1 MTVSVLEVK
10 GLITHYLTN
19 QGPVD
24 AVSGVSFTVDAGQTF
39 GLAGES
45 GCGKTTAALSIMG
58 LLPSNGRIIGG
69 QIILDGED
77 LLEKDEREMR
87 EVRWR
92 KVSIVFQGAMNA
104 LNPVLNVG
112 EQIAEVIIEKEG
124 VRKKEAWGRVRELF
138 DLVEL
143 EPDRVTDYPH
153 EFSGGMRQRVM
164 IAMALANYPKLVIAD
179 EPITALDVIVQN
191 QILDLMKNLQRR
203 FNLSQILIT
212 HDLSVIAETCDK
224 VGIMYAGKLMEY
236 GETGP
241 IFKTPLHPY
250 TSALIGAYPSI
261 VGEKR
266 DLKFIPGAPPN
277 LINPP
282 TGCRFHPRCPHAQE
296 ICCQEEPEYR
306 EEAPG
311 HHAACHFVEELRD
324 TLRLGG
330 H

>member
-1 MTVSVLEVK
+1 MTVHVLEVE
-10 GLITHYLTN
+10 GLVTHYMTN
-19 QGPVD
+19 QGAVD
-24 AVSGVSFTVDAGQTF
+24 AVSSVSFTVDAGETF

-58 LLPSNGRIIGG
+58 LLPSNGKVMGG
-69 QIILDGED
+69 RIILDGED
-77 LLEKDEREMR
+77 LLGKDEREMR

-124 VRKKEAWGRVRELF
+124 VRKGEAWGRVRELF

-179 EPITALDVIVQN
+179 EPITALDVIVQS
-191 QILDLMKNLQRR
+191 QILDLMKNLQAR

-282 TGCRFHPRCPHAQE
+282 MGCRFHPRCPHTQE
-296 ICCQEEPEYR
+296 ICSQEEPEYR
-306 EEAPG
+306 KEAPG
-311 HHAACHFVEELRD
+311 HYAACHFVEELRD

-330 H
+330 Y

>member
-87 EVRWR
+87 EIRWR

-112 EQIAEVIIEKEG
+112 EQIAELAQCLCQPDHG
-124 VRKKEAWGRVRELF
+124 QADQCGRVVCLNGFE
-138 DLVEL
+138 
-143 EPDRVTDYPH
+143 
-153 EFSGGMRQRVM
+153 
-164 IAMALANYPKLVIAD
+164 
-179 EPITALDVIVQN
+179 
-191 QILDLMKNLQRR
+191 
-203 FNLSQILIT
+203 
-212 HDLSVIAETCDK
+212 
-224 VGIMYAGKLMEY
+224 
-236 GETGP
+236 
-241 IFKTPLHPY
+241 
-250 TSALIGAYPSI
+250 
-261 VGEKR
+261 
-266 DLKFIPGAPPN
+266 
-277 LINPP
+277 
-282 TGCRFHPRCPHAQE
+282 
-296 ICCQEEPEYR
+296 
-306 EEAPG
+306 
-311 HHAACHFVEELRD
+311 
-324 TLRLGG
+324 
-330 H
+330 

>member
-1 MTVSVLEVK
+1 MPVIEVRD
-10 GLITHYLTN
+10 LVTHYLTA

-24 AVSGVSFTVDAGQTF
+24 AVSGLNFTVEKGQTF

-58 LLPSNGRIIGG
+58 LLPSNGRIMGG
-69 QIILDGED
+69 QIIIDGDD
-77 LLEKDEREMR
+77 LLQMTEGELKKI
-87 EVRWR
+87 RWS

-112 EQIAEVIIEKEG
+112 EQILEVILEKED
-124 VRKKEAWGRVRELF
+124 VTKSEALDRVRLLF
-138 DLVEL
+138 ELVEI
-143 EPDRVTDYPH
+143 EPSRIVEFPH

-191 QILDLMKNLQRR
+191 QILELMKDLQRKLD
-203 FNLSQILIT
+203 LSQILIT

-224 VGIMYAGKLMEY
+224 VGIMYAGKLVEY
-236 GETGP
+236 GEAGP

-261 VGEKR
+261 VGEKKK
-266 DLKFIPGAPPN
+266 LNFIPGSPPN
-277 LINPP
+277 LIDPP
-282 TGCRFHPRCPHAQE
+282 RGCRFHPRCPYAKE
-296 ICCQEEPEYR
+296 VCGQEEPEYR
-306 EEAPG
+306 EEEPG
-311 HHAACHFVEELRD
+311 HYAACHFVEELRD
-324 TLRLGG
+324 TLRLGD
-330 H
+330 

>member
-1 MTVSVLEVK
+1 MPLLEVE
-10 GLITHYLTN
+10 GLITHYITT

-24 AVSGVSFTVDAGQTF
+24 AVSDINFIVEKGQTL

-58 LLPSNGRIIGG
+58 LLPNNGRIIGG
-69 QIILDGED
+69 RIILDGED
-77 LLEKDEREMR
+77 LLKKSEEEMKKI
-87 EVRWR
+87 RWS

-112 EQIAEVIIEKEG
+112 EQITEVIIEKEG
-124 VRKKEAWGRVRELF
+124 VSKLEAFDRVRELF
-138 DLVEL
+138 ELVEID
-143 EPDRVTDYPH
+143 PSRMGDYPH

-164 IAMALANYPKLVIAD
+164 IAMALANYPKIVIAD

-191 QILDLMKNLQRR
+191 QILELMKDLQRKLD
-203 FNLSQILIT
+203 LSQILIT

-224 VGIMYAGKLMEY
+224 VGIMYAGRLVEFADA
-236 GETGP
+236 GP

-261 VGEKR
+261 IGEKR
-266 DLKFIPGAPPN
+266 KLNFISGSPPN

-282 TGCRFHPRCPHAQE
+282 GGCRFHPRCIYAKE
-296 ICCQEEPEYR
+296 ICSRENPDYR
-306 EEAPG
+306 EEEPG
-311 HHAACHFVEELRD
+311 HFVACHFVNELKD
-324 TLRLGG
+324 SLSLEDIS
-330 H
+330 

>member
-87 EVRWR
+87 EIRWR

-124 VRKKEAWGRVRELF
+124 VRKEEAWGRVRE
-138 DLVEL
+138 
-143 EPDRVTDYPH
+143 
-153 EFSGGMRQRVM
+153 MR
-164 IAMALANYPKLVIAD
+164 
-179 EPITALDVIVQN
+179 
-191 QILDLMKNLQRR
+191 RR
-203 FNLSQILIT
+203 
-212 HDLSVIAETCDK
+212 K
-224 VGIMYAGKLMEY
+224 
-236 GETGP
+236 
-241 IFKTPLHPY
+241 
-250 TSALIGAYPSI
+250 
-261 VGEKR
+261 
-266 DLKFIPGAPPN
+266 
-277 LINPP
+277 
-282 TGCRFHPRCPHAQE
+282 
-296 ICCQEEPEYR
+296 
-306 EEAPG
+306 
-311 HHAACHFVEELRD
+311 
-324 TLRLGG
+324 
-330 H
+330 